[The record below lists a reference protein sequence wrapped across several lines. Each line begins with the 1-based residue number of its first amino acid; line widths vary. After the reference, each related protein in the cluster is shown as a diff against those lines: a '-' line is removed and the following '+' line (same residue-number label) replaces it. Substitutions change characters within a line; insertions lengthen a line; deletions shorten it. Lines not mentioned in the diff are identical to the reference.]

1 MASVKQLGAIV
12 PAAALVGVLAV
23 TGCDKKETQVRSY
36 SAPKDTPATAPV
48 AAAMDARPVGPAAAG
63 QAAAQGQNQQ
73 LPLTWTLPTG
83 WTQDPQPRP
92 MRVATVNVDANGNK
106 GELIVTRFRTGAFG
120 SIVDNLNRWR
130 QQVGLPPVKDEKEV
144 TPEKATVGG
153 AEAKV
158 YDFTGP
164 AAGGNAAKRNRVV
177 VVETPGG
184 DTWFFRFAGTA
195 DLVENQRGNFDA
207 LLQSVKFTS

>member
-1 MASVKQLGAIV
+1 MTSVKQLRAIV
-12 PAAALVGVLAV
+12 PAAALAGLLTV

-36 SAPKDTPATAPV
+36 PAPKDTPATAPV
-48 AAAMDARPVGPAAAG
+48 AAPMDARPVGPAAQG
-63 QAAAQGQNQQ
+63 QAGAQAQS
-73 LPLTWTLPTG
+73 LPLTWTLPAG

-106 GELIVTRFRTGAFG
+106 GELIVTRFRTGGFG
-120 SIVDNLNRWR
+120 SVVDNLNRWR

-153 AEAKV
+153 LDAKV

-164 AAGGNAAKRNRVV
+164 AAGGNAARRNRVV
-177 VVETPGG
+177 VVETPAG

-195 DLVENQRGNFDA
+195 DLVDNQRGNFDS
-207 LLQSVKFTS
+207 LLQSVKFTG

>member
-1 MASVKQLGAIV
+1 MASVKQPRAIV
-12 PAAALVGVLAV
+12 PAAALVALLAAG
-23 TGCDKKETQVRSY
+23 GCDKKETEVRSY

-48 AAAMDARPVGPAAAG
+48 AGAMDARPVGPAAQG
-63 QAAAQGQNQQ
+63 QAAAPAQS
-73 LPLTWTLPTG
+73 LPLTWTLPAG

-92 MRVATVNVDANGNK
+92 MRVATVNVEANGNK
-106 GELIVTRFRTGAFG
+106 GELIVTRFRTGGFG

-144 TPEKATVGG
+144 TPDKATVGG
-153 AEAKV
+153 AEARV

-177 VVETPGG
+177 VVETAGG

-195 DLVENQRGNFDA
+195 DLVENQRGNFDS
-207 LLQSVKFTS
+207 LLQSVKFTG